1 MRTQTSF
8 KQFILSKPS
17 KYGLLF
23 KSVNAARY
31 PCTFIS
37 SPYSGKST
45 EEGGQYYIQGT
56 ETIHYLIEAL
66 STNSS
71 LAGCNISFDQLNT
84 PISLAKWL
92 LAKRITCIGTMQL
105 NRKGIPDELKG
116 TKNRE
121 LLSSEIYW
129 DENSP
134 LSISSYIVKTSE
146 GSSDFRKDDGK
157 SKLGIYKLYDFT
169 KRGTDIID
177 QRMGF
182 TLVNQNL
189 ENGQ

>member
-71 LAGCNISFDQLNT
+71 LAGCNISFDRLNT

-129 DENSP
+129 DEISP
-134 LSISSYIVKTSE
+134 LSISSYVVKIS
-146 GSSDFRKDDGK
+146 KGK
-157 SKLGIYKLYDFT
+157 K
-169 KRGTDIID
+169 
-177 QRMGF
+177 M
-182 TLVNQNL
+182 
-189 ENGQ
+189 